1 MDSTSKV
8 DAYVSLAKSVR
19 GVALIDLIQ
28 KALDDP
34 GLYYFSELLDL
45 PQVKE
50 LKTGENVQRM
60 RILEMF
66 AYGTWRDYKA
76 LEANLPKLTSAQ
88 IIKLKQLTVAGLA
101 LENKILEY
109 KVLSFEL
116 DINSGMRELEDFLIK
131 DCIYKGI
138 IKGKLDQ
145 RNACVH
151 ITHTVGRDVKR
162 EQLPQ
167 ISAQLKEWL
176 QTSDQVISGIEQCLQ
191 QLQKEKDNIQG
202 QRQALEQQIEVVRQQ
217 VQQDKDTDENS
228 LDQYMD
234 IRPESMEPSSSRNK
248 RSPMGVVG
256 RFGAGMIRGFLDQH

>member
-116 DINSGMRELEDFLIK
+116 DINSGMRELEDFFNQRLYIQGN
-131 DCIYKGI
+131 YKRQTGLAKRLCTHNAYGW
-138 IKGKLDQ
+138 KGCKARIVTL
-145 RNACVH
+145 N
-151 ITHTVGRDVKR
+151 ISLVKR
-162 EQLPQ
+162 
-167 ISAQLKEWL
+167 
-176 QTSDQVISGIEQCLQ
+176 
-191 QLQKEKDNIQG
+191 
-202 QRQALEQQIEVVRQQ
+202 VVA
-217 VQQDKDTDENS
+217 
-228 LDQYMD
+228 
-234 IRPESMEPSSSRNK
+234 NK
-248 RSPMGVVG
+248 
-256 RFGAGMIRGFLDQH
+256 

>member
-167 ISAQLKEWL
+167 ISAQLKVWFL
-176 QTSDQVISGIEQCLQ
+176 SHSPHLHFFMLCFCFPCPYYGKFRSDSGIRP
-191 QLQKEKDNIQG
+191 KPIDW
-202 QRQALEQQIEVVRQQ
+202 RQ
-217 VQQDKDTDENS
+217 VQ
-228 LDQYMD
+228 DQ
-234 IRPESMEPSSSRNK
+234 
-248 RSPMGVVG
+248 
-256 RFGAGMIRGFLDQH
+256 